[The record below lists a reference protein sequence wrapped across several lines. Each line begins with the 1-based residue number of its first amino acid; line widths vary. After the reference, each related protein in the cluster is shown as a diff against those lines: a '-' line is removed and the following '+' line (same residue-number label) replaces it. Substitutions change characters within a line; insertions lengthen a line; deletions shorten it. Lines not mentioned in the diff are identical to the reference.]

1 MGRPRGPWLPLLRVP
16 EPGTLPRAGARRKP
30 GRTAHDMGRPARAA
44 NVQEAQSASG
54 PERKGSGPL
63 TIFFGAR
70 QCAEVACVL
79 GPNGRP
85 NAFDAS
91 ASQDWA
97 GMPIPDERTLPLRS
111 IRNHEPTER
120 PRLGS

>member
-1 MGRPRGPWLPLLRVP
+1 VGRGSPYSGCQSPAPYPALERAAN
-16 EPGTLPRAGARRKP
+16 RAGPRTTWVVRRS
-30 GRTAHDMGRPARAA
+30 A

-54 PERKGSGPL
+54 PEHKGSGPL